1 MHPQPQPASAQPG
14 KGRHRGSRTAAL
26 QLKSSLGPPDLDM
39 LTVWVVFL
47 PPISATGSHA
57 QLSCTYSLGALYQT
71 RPISRSCRSTE
82 PHPAS
87 TRWKIF
93 RHSAALPDVGILGE
107 TCMCGLV
114 KPCSSLSLK
123 RLPITGRTIQSIQ
136 L

>member
-1 MHPQPQPASAQPG
+1 MHPQPRPARAQPS
-14 KGRHRGSRTAAL
+14 KGRHRGSRMAAL
-26 QLKSSLGPPDLDM
+26 QLKSFLGPPDLDM

-47 PPISATGSHA
+47 PSISATGSHA
-57 QLSCTYSLGALYQT
+57 QLSCIYSLGALYQT
-71 RPISRSCRSTE
+71 CPISRSCRSTE
-82 PHPAS
+82 PHPVS

-93 RHSAALPDVGILGE
+93 RHSAALRDVGILGE

-114 KPCSSLSLK
+114 KPRSSLSLK